1 MALRAFPFHIIVN
14 DDFALVAT
22 ALAVVRL
29 SIKFSVLNIVIDE
42 TKDGDSTILTIHAHA
57 EDIGKI
63 IGKSG
68 RIIKALRDII
78 KLMATKEQTYVD
90 VVIAEPEKPIAE

>member
-1 MALRAFPFHIIVN
+1 MKDTLLFILQKLVDHPDDIV
-14 DDFALVAT
+14 V
-22 ALAVVRL
+22 
-29 SIKFSVLNIVIDE
+29 DE
-42 TKDGDSTILTIHAHA
+42 SKDGDSAILTIHAHQ

-78 KLMATKEQTYVD
+78 KLMATKDQTYVD
-90 VVIAEPEKPIAE
+90 VVIAEPEKPVTE

>member
-1 MALRAFPFHIIVN
+1 MKDTLLFILQK
-14 DDFALVAT
+14 LVDHPEDIGITDA
-22 ALAVVRL
+22 
-29 SIKFSVLNIVIDE
+29 
-42 TKDGDSTILTIHAHA
+42 KDGDSTILTISAHQ

-90 VVIAEPEKPIAE
+90 IVIAEPERPATTE

>member
-1 MALRAFPFHIIVN
+1 MKDTLIFILQKLVDHPEDIVV
-14 DDFALVAT
+14 DD
-22 ALAVVRL
+22 
-29 SIKFSVLNIVIDE
+29 
-42 TKDGDSTILTIHAHA
+42 TKDGDSTVLTIHAHA

-90 VVIAEPEKPIAE
+90 VVIAEPEQPQPVTE

>member
-1 MALRAFPFHIIVN
+1 MKDTLLYILQK
-14 DDFALVAT
+14 LVEHPED
-22 ALAVVRL
+22 VV
-29 SIKFSVLNIVIDE
+29 ITD
-42 TKDGDSTILTIHAHA
+42 TKDGDSTILTINANQ

-90 VVIAEPEKPIAE
+90 IVIAEPERPATTE